1 MRLEVLLMFKLTSNR
16 RKEVIKMAKLD
27 ARVVS
32 RRLRIAI
39 AARNKNS
46 VIRYLS
52 TLLAKGVQNETTQR
66 AKALLRELS
75 TEGEGNDS
83 RATSTA

>member
-1 MRLEVLLMFKLTSNR
+1 
-16 RKEVIKMAKLD
+16 MAKLD